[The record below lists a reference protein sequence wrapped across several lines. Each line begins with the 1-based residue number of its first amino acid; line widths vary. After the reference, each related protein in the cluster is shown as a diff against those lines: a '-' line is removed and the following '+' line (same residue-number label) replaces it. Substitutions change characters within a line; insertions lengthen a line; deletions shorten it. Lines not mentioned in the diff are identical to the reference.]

1 MDDGTNLVRITYVK
15 SSIGYAERQ
24 KRTVRSLGLRR
35 LGDSVVQPD
44 NPAVRGMVRAVQH
57 LVTIESVPDA
67 VAVASDG
74 EGGQG

>member
-1 MDDGTNLVRITYVK
+1 MGDGTNLVRITYVK

-44 NPAVRGMVRAVQH
+44 NAAVRGMVRAVQH
-57 LVTIESVPDA
+57 LVAVESVPDA
-67 VAVASDG
+67 VVGTGDG
-74 EGGQG
+74 EGVEG

>member
-1 MDDGTNLVRITYVK
+1 MGDGTNLVRITYVK

-44 NPAVRGMVRAVQH
+44 NAAVRGMVRAVQH
-57 LVTIESVPDA
+57 LVAVESVPDA
-67 VAVASDG
+67 VVGAGDS
-74 EGGQG
+74 EGVEG